1 MYILRQ
7 ILRTLVPKN
16 YNFLTYGPENDFFT
30 DRYCCDQFFCLCST
44 LQTLDH
50 FGVIFY
56 KLSESIDPSFK
67 KLAHF
72 YRFRK

>member
-16 YNFLTYGPENDFFT
+16 SNFLTYGPENDFLQI
-30 DRYCCDQFFCLCST
+30 DIVAINFFCLCST

-67 KLAHF
+67 KLANF
-72 YRFRK
+72 Y

>member
-1 MYILRQ
+1 MRQ

-16 YNFLTYGPENDFFT
+16 SNFLTYGPENDFLQIDIVAIT
-30 DRYCCDQFFCLCST
+30 FFFSAI
-44 LQTLDH
+44 QNLDH
-50 FGVIFY
+50 FGVIFN

-72 YRFRK
+72 Y

>member
-16 YNFLTYGPENDFFT
+16 SNFLTYGPENDFLQI
-30 DRYCCDQFFCLCST
+30 DIAAIKFFCLCSA

-50 FGVIFY
+50 FGVIF
-56 KLSESIDPSFK
+56 LQTF
-67 KLAHF
+67 
-72 YRFRK
+72 